1 MKIWK
6 IPITWE
12 MCGEVKIEAN
22 TLEEAMEIAKDDDS
36 FIPLPYGSY
45 VDGSWQ
51 LTYTNEKVIRQCYND
66 NQQDEEE

>member
-1 MKIWK
+1 MAVWK

-22 TLEEAMEIAKDDDS
+22 TLEEAMEIAKDDDG
-36 FIPLPYGSY
+36 FIPLPDGSY

-51 LTYTNEKVIRQCYND
+51 LTNTDEGFIRQYYNH